1 MTDIRY
7 IPIEKNCS
15 GRSYVFPVEMTQ
27 KGNGDWIAWIE
38 SLPGCAA
45 WGYTRNETLEGLKH
59 AASVYIRT
67 LVAKGFSLPTGVET
81 VDAPVI
87 TVTL

>member
-1 MTDIRY
+1 MNTIRY
-7 IPIEKNCS
+7 IPIEKNMQ
-15 GRSYVFPVEMTQ
+15 GRSYVLQVELMR
-27 KGNGDWIAWIE
+27 KGNDTWVAWIE

-45 WGYTRNETLEGLKH
+45 WGYTRDETLEGLKY
-59 AASVYIRT
+59 AAYVYITT

-87 TVTL
+87 AVTL